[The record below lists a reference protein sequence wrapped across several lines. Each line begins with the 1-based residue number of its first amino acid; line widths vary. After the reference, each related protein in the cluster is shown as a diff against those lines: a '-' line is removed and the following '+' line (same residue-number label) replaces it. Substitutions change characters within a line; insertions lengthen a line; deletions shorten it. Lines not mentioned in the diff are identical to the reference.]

1 MTRQEWIERAERYQA
16 MMDEIGDPDDSKYQ
30 LLEIKRDS
38 CYSNSADAPESDQA
52 ISS

>member
-16 MMDEIGDPDDSKYQ
+16 MMDEIGDPDDSGYQ
-30 LLEIKRDS
+30 LWEIKRDA
-38 CYSNSADAPESDQA
+38 CYSNAADALEPEQA